1 MAKTKKEMRRM
12 MGNYAEII
20 LRRNKY
26 IKELKERIY
35 GLDQTMQMDRAYIAA
50 MLLDRKDREYTFMLE
65 EIREQ
70 SGDEYFIMMHGDPTW
85 SIPDGS
91 HMMDFSVQMYMTQ
104 KREHRYLTVSFL

>member
-1 MAKTKKEMRRM
+1 M

-65 EIREQ
+65 EIRELMTGSVVVGRQ
-70 SGDEYFIMMHGDPTW
+70 NE
-85 SIPDGS
+85 DGS
-91 HMMDFSVQMYMTQ
+91 ITL
-104 KREHRYLTVSFL
+104 KAIRIEETGE

>member
-50 MLLDRKDREYTFMLE
+50 MLLERKDQEYTFRLE
-65 EIREQ
+65 EIRE
-70 SGDEYFIMMHGDPTW
+70 IMTG
-85 SIPDGS
+85 SVVVGRQNEDGS
-91 HMMDFSVQMYMTQ
+91 ITLKAIRMENIEQ
-104 KREHRYLTVSFL
+104 KEEV

>member
-65 EIREQ
+65 EIRELMTGSVVVGRQ
-70 SGDEYFIMMHGDPTW
+70 NE
-85 SIPDGS
+85 DGS
-91 HMMDFSVQMYMTQ
+91 ITL
-104 KREHRYLTVSFL
+104 KAIRIEETGE

>member
-26 IKELKERIY
+26 IKELQDRIY

-50 MLLDRKDREYTFMLE
+50 MLLEREGQEYTFKLEDIQKLMTGSIVVGKQNEDGSITLKAIRLE
-65 EIREQ
+65 ETGE
-70 SGDEYFIMMHGDPTW
+70 
-85 SIPDGS
+85 
-91 HMMDFSVQMYMTQ
+91 
-104 KREHRYLTVSFL
+104 

>member
-26 IKELKERIY
+26 IKELQDRIY

-50 MLLDRKDREYTFMLE
+50 MLLEREGQEYTFKLE
-65 EIREQ
+65 DIQ
-70 SGDEYFIMMHGDPTW
+70 KLMTG
-85 SIPDGS
+85 SIVVGKQNEDGS
-91 HMMDFSVQMYMTQ
+91 ITLKAIRIENIEQ
-104 KREHRYLTVSFL
+104 KEEV